1 MLIMKEKDK
10 TKAQLRT
17 EVAAMEKRF
26 AELKEREHEIRKAE
40 KKLQEELVEHEKI
53 SALGRLT
60 ANVAHEIRNPI
71 TAIGGLARRLK
82 KSASLK
88 TYENEY
94 LDLIIQEARR
104 LEDVLKEVIS
114 FTGRRTYHR
123 EEYIINDL
131 VDENLITF
139 ESVFKEHSVTV
150 VKSLSEVPSVYVDKT
165 AFMGAM
171 RHLLSNAID
180 AMPDG
185 GKLTITTGLDT
196 SDETHYVFLKVSDTG
211 VGIPE
216 ENIALIFEPFFTTK
230 VTKKETGLGLSI
242 TRKYIKDLGGFI
254 RVSSVAGRGTTFG
267 IYLPYRSISSDAKG
281 EKQG

>member
-1 MLIMKEKDK
+1 MKEKDK
-10 TKAQLRT
+10 TKAQLKN
-17 EVAAMEKRF
+17 EVASMGKRF

-114 FTGRRTYHR
+114 FTGKRTYHR
-123 EEYIINDL
+123 EEYSINDL

-139 ESVFKEHSVTV
+139 ETVLKERSVTV
-150 VKSLSEVPSVYVDKT
+150 DKRLGEVPSVYVDKT

-171 RHLLSNAID
+171 RNLLSNAID

-185 GKLTITTGLDT
+185 GKLTVTTGLDT
-196 SDETHYVFLKVSDTG
+196 SDETHYVFLKVTDTG

-242 TRKYIKDLGGFI
+242 TRKYIEDHGGFI
-254 RVSSVAGRGTTFG
+254 RVSSVAGRGTTFS
-267 IYLPYRSISSDAKG
+267 IYLPYRCISHNAKG
-281 EKQG
+281 EKHG